1 LTPFLDLK
9 LINASVRDELL
20 EACKQVIDSG
30 WYING
35 KQVKAFESEFAD
47 YCGVKHCVG
56 VGNGL
61 DALRLILKA
70 WIELGELN
78 IGDEVL
84 VQSNTYIAS
93 ILAISEVGLTPVLV
107 EPDPVSF
114 NLDVKNLEAAVSPRT
129 KAIMAVHLYGQLS
142 DMERICALAKD
153 HNLLVIEDCAQAH
166 GAKLNGRLA
175 GAWGDAAAFSF
186 YPGKNLGALG
196 DGGAVVTDSA
206 PLAEMVRAL
215 GNYGSRQKYV
225 HEYKGVNSRL
235 DEMQCAMLRVK
246 LQHLDDEIKARQ
258 FVARAYLE
266 RISNPLVALPNVVR
280 VDDHAWHLFV
290 VRTEHREALQ
300 EHLLES
306 GIQTLIHY
314 PTPAHKQGAYKE
326 WNDLSFPVAEVLSDE
341 VLSLPISPVLSE
353 ADIDLVVEAVNTF
366 EVEFS

>member
-1 LTPFLDLK
+1 MVEFLNLK
-9 LINASVRDELL
+9 ETNKSYRAELL
-20 EACKQVIDSG
+20 EACTRVIDSG
-30 WYING
+30 WYIQG
-35 KQVKAFESEFAD
+35 QETKAFETEFAD
-47 YCGVKHCVG
+47 YCGVSHCIG

-61 DALRLILKA
+61 DALRLILMA
-70 WIELGELN
+70 WLEQGLLKP
-78 IGDEVL
+78 GDEVL

-107 EPDPVSF
+107 EPDVCSF
-114 NLDVKNLEAAVSPRT
+114 NLDVKNLEAAVSTKT

-153 HNLLVIEDCAQAH
+153 HDLLVIEDCAQAH

-206 PLAEMVRAL
+206 PLAEMVRAI

-235 DEMQCAMLRVK
+235 DDIQCAMLRVK
-246 LQHLDDEIKARQ
+246 LRHLDKELDARQ
-258 FVARAYLE
+258 MVARSYLE
-266 RISNPLVALPNVVR
+266 RISNAQVLLPSIGAIE
-280 VDDHAWHLFV
+280 DHAWHLFV
-290 VRTEHREALQ
+290 VVTKNRDALQ
-300 EHLLES
+300 KHLSES

-314 PTPAHKQGAYKE
+314 PTPPHKQGAYKE
-326 WNDLSFPVAEVLSDE
+326 WHQASFPVAEALSSE
-341 VLSLPISPVLSE
+341 VLSLPMSPVLSE
-353 ADIDLVVEAVNTF
+353 EEIELVVNAVNTF
-366 EVEFS
+366 KVESA